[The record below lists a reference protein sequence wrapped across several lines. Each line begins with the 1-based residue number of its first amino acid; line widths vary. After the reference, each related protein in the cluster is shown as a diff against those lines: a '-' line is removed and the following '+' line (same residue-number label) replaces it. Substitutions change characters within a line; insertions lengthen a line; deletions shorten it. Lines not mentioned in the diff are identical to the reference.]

1 MNQNNILVPFVS
13 LSSAFK
19 NDATKIS
26 SLLMEVGE
34 SGQYI
39 LGNKLRE
46 FEDNFAKFVGSKYSI
61 GVANGSD
68 ALFLIMKA
76 LGIGPGD
83 EVITQPNS
91 FIATAWTIIATGAK
105 PVFCEVDE
113 TLGLDPNKLLELL
126 TPRTKAVIPVHLAGN
141 PTRITETI
149 KLLEG
154 TSIHVIE
161 DAAQAIGAEYEGQKI
176 GTFGIA
182 AGFSLHPLKNLGVL
196 GDGGIISTSDTRLY
210 KDIIKLRNHGLINR
224 DQCEI
229 WGFNSRLDEFQAG
242 VATIRLQSLNLNI
255 ERLRK
260 IAEFYSSEL
269 SGLVD
274 IPKIDQKSAPV
285 YHNYIIHVNQRDLL
299 KEYLYSVGIETK
311 VHYPIPIHLQECSLS
326 LGYKVG
332 SFPICEYQSTNSL
345 SLPIYPEL
353 SDDQVSN
360 VVVAIK
366 NFFKMGL

>member
-1 MNQNNILVPFVS
+1 MNQDNIAVPFVS

-19 NDATKIS
+19 KDATEIS
-26 SLLMEVGE
+26 NLLIEVGE

-39 LGNKLRE
+39 LGSKLSE
-46 FEDNFAKFVGSKYSI
+46 FENDFAKFVGSKYAI

-113 TLGLDPNKLLELL
+113 TLGLDPNKLLDLI
-126 TPRTKAVIPVHLAGN
+126 TPKTKAVIPVHLAGN
-141 PTRITETI
+141 PTRITETV
-149 KLLEG
+149 KLLKG
-154 TSIHVIE
+154 TSIHIIE

-196 GDGGIISTSDTRLY
+196 GDGGVISTSNLRLY

-242 VATIRLQSLNLNI
+242 IAMIRLRSLDSSNK
-255 ERLRK
+255 RLRE
-260 IAEFYSSEL
+260 IAGFYSSEIA
-269 SGLVD
+269 GLVD
-274 IPKIDQKSAPV
+274 VPKINEKSTPV
-285 YHNYIIHVNQRDLL
+285 YHNYIIHLKQRDLL
-299 KEYLYSVGIETK
+299 RNYLSSVGIETK
-311 VHYPIPIHLQECSLS
+311 VHYPIPIHLQECSKN

-332 SFPICEYQSTNSL
+332 SFPVCEYQSTNSL

-353 SDDQVSN
+353 SDDQISK
-360 VVVAIK
+360 VVVEIK
-366 NFFKMGL
+366 NFFKMDL